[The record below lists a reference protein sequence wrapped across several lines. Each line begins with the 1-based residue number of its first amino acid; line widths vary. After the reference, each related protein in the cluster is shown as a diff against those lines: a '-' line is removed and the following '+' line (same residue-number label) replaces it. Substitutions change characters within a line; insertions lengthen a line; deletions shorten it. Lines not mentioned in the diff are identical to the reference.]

1 MKKRFLLLL
10 PVLGAALAGCP
21 ANSLKTAN
29 STDGQPDILHAALDT
44 TVAPGDD
51 FFAYANGTWLKNNP
65 IPASESNMGIGKKVQ
80 DEVYARLRQTSI
92 EAADAKAAAGSNQQK
107 IGDFWAVA
115 IDSVKADKLGTAPL
129 KAELDRIAAMQSVAD
144 VPGVVAHEMRLGV
157 RALIGPGVYQDAKK
171 SDQMALYLNQGG
183 LGLPNR
189 DYYFNTDSRTKNIR
203 AEYLKHVANT
213 FKLLGQDAAAA
224 QTNAAKVMALETTL
238 AKSSRKLE
246 ALRDPYAN
254 YHKMPIAQLD
264 KLTPGV
270 SWKSWLGELGGTN
283 VDTVIV
289 GQPEFYQTVGQLL
302 KTQPLAAWQAYLT
315 WHVARAFAPTLS
327 QPLAAENFHFYGTV
341 LRGATAMRPRWKR
354 VLDMQE
360 NALGDALGQLFVK
373 EYFKPEAKAR
383 YDTLVKNVV
392 SAFAEHIQQVDW
404 MSAPTKV
411 VALDK
416 LRKITPKVGYPNKWK
431 DYAAL
436 TIDRSSLMANVMRAN
451 EWQYNYELNKLGKP
465 VDRTEWGM
473 TPQTYNAYYNPSN
486 NEIVLPAAAF
496 AIPGLADA
504 DADDALVYGY
514 AGASTIGHEL
524 THGFDDEGSQFDA
537 QGNLHEWW
545 SKDDRKR
552 FNQRVNGIV
561 KQFNGYTLLDSLH
574 INGKATAGENIAD
587 LGGIVI
593 GLDAFKKTKQYKE
606 GKKINGLTPTQRYF
620 LGYAL
625 GWQMH
630 VRDESLA
637 SQLLTDVHSPAQY
650 RVNGPMADVPAF
662 YEAFGIKPGQKLYRP
677 DSTRV
682 VIW

>member
-1 MKKRFLLLL
+1 MKKTLFLLPLL
-10 PVLGAALAGCP
+10 AAALTGCP
-21 ANSLKTAN
+21 SNSLKTASSAN
-29 STDGQPDILHAALDT
+29 GKPDLLYAALDT

-51 FFAYANGTWLKNNP
+51 FFSYANGTWIKNNP

-92 EAADAKAAAGSNQQK
+92 EAAGAQDATPGSNQQK
-107 IGDFWAVA
+107 IGDFWAVGL
-115 IDSVKADKLGTAPL
+115 DSVKADQLGATPL
-129 KAELDRIAAMQSVAD
+129 KAELDRIASMKTVAE
-144 VPGVVAHEMRLGV
+144 VPGVIAHEIPLGV
-157 RALIGPGVYQDAKK
+157 NALIGPRVSQDDKN
-171 SDQMALYLNQGG
+171 SDKMALYLRQAG

-203 AEYLKHVANT
+203 AEYLKHVANM
-213 FKLLGQDAAAA
+213 FRLLGQ
-224 QTNAAKVMALETTL
+224 NAATAQANAARVMALETTL

-254 YHKMPIAQLD
+254 YHKLSIAQLD
-264 KLTPGV
+264 KLTPGLD
-270 SWKSWLGELGGTN
+270 WKTWLDQMEFKN

-302 KTQPLAAWQAYLT
+302 KTAPLDDWKAYLT
-315 WHVARAFAPTLS
+315 WQVAQFAPALS
-327 QPLAAENFHFYGTV
+327 RPFVDENFHFYGTV
-341 LRGATAMRPRWKR
+341 LRGAKAIRPRWKR

-392 SAFAEHIQQVDW
+392 AAFADHIQKVDW

-416 LRKITPKVGYPNKWK
+416 LHKITPKVGYPNKWK
-431 DYAAL
+431 DYSAL
-436 TIDRSSLMANVMRAN
+436 TIDRSSLAANVMRAN
-451 EWQYNYELNKLGKP
+451 QWQYNYELNKLGKP

-473 TPQTYNAYYNPSN
+473 TPQTYNAYYNGSN

-496 AIPGLADA
+496 AIPGLLDA

-524 THGFDDEGSQFDA
+524 THGFDDEGSQYDA
-537 QGNLHEWW
+537 HGNLHEWW
-545 SKDDRKR
+545 SKDDRQR

>member
-1 MKKRFLLLL
+1 MKKHFLLL

-21 ANSLKTAN
+21 SNSLKN
-29 STDGQPDILHAALDT
+29 NGSVDGKPDILHAALDT

-51 FFAYANGTWLKNNP
+51 FFSYANGTWIKNNP
-65 IPASESNMGIGKKVQ
+65 IPTSESNMGIGKKVQ
-80 DEVYARLRQTSI
+80 DEIYTRLRQTSI
-92 EAADAKAAAGSNQQK
+92 EAADAKATAGSNQQK
-107 IGDFWAVA
+107 IGDFWAVGM
-115 IDSVKADKLGTAPL
+115 DSVKANQLGYAPL
-129 KAELDRIAAMQSVAD
+129 KPELDRIAAMKSVAD
-144 VPGVVAHEMRLGV
+144 VPSVVGHEIRLGV
-157 RALIGPGVYQDAKK
+157 HALIGPRVGQDDKN
-171 SDQMALYLNQGG
+171 SDKMALYLRQTG

-213 FKLLGQDAAAA
+213 FKLLGQDAATA
-224 QTNAAKVMALETTL
+224 QANATKVMALETSL

-254 YHKMPIAQLD
+254 YHKMSLTQLD

-270 SWKSWLGELGGTN
+270 GWKSWLGQMGGPK

-315 WHVARAFAPTLS
+315 WHVAREFAPMLS
-327 QPLAAENFHFYGTV
+327 QPFVAENFHFYGTV
-341 LRGATAMRPRWKR
+341 LSGATAMRPRWKR

-392 SAFAEHIQQVDW
+392 AAFADHIQKVDW

-416 LRKITPKVGYPNKWK
+416 LHKITPKVGYPNKWK
-431 DYAAL
+431 DYSAL
-436 TIDRSSLMANVMRAN
+436 TIDRSSLAANVMRAN

-473 TPQTYNAYYNPSN
+473 TPQTYNAYYNGSN

-496 AIPGLADA
+496 AIPGLLDA

-524 THGFDDEGSQFDA
+524 THGFDDEGSQYDA
-537 QGNLHEWW
+537 HGNLHEWW
-545 SKDDRKR
+545 SKADRQR
-552 FNQRVNGIV
+552 FNERVNGIV

-606 GKKINGLTPTQRYF
+606 DKKINGLTPTQRYF

-662 YEAFGIKPGQKLYRP
+662 YQAFGIRPGQKLYRP

>member
-1 MKKRFLLLL
+1 MNKNLLALPLL
-10 PVLGAALAGCP
+10 AALATAC
-21 ANSLKTAN
+21 NSS
-29 STDGQPDILHAALDT
+29 STSSASAGKQPDLLRAALDT

-51 FFAYANGTWLKNNP
+51 FFSYANGTWIKNHP
-65 IPASESNMGIGKKVQ
+65 IPASESNSGIGIEVQ
-80 DEVYARLRQTSI
+80 KEVYARLRETSV
-92 EAADAKAAAGSNQQK
+92 EAAKANAAAGSNQQK
-107 IGDFWAVA
+107 IGDFWAVG
-115 IDSVKADKLGTAPL
+115 IDSVKANQLGYTPI
-129 KAELDRIAAMQSVAD
+129 KPELDRIAAIKTPAD
-144 VPGVVAHEMRLGV
+144 VPGVVAHEIQLGV
-157 RALIGPGVYQDAKK
+157 RALIGPRVSQDDKN
-171 SDQMALYLNQGG
+171 SDKMALYLYQSG

-189 DYYFNTDSRTKNIR
+189 DYYFNTDTRTKNIR
-203 AEYLKHVANT
+203 RAYLRHVANT
-213 FKLLGQDAAAA
+213 FKLLGQDSTTANA
-224 QTNAAKVMALETTL
+224 NAARVMALETTL

-246 ALRDPYAN
+246 ALRDPYKN
-254 YHKMPIAQLD
+254 YNKMTLAQLD

-270 SWKSWLGELGGTN
+270 SWKSWFGQLGVAS

-302 KTQPLAAWQAYLT
+302 KTKPVDDWKAYLS
-315 WHVARAFAPTLS
+315 WQVAREYSPTLS
-327 QPLAAENFHFYGTV
+327 QPFVDENFHFYGTT
-341 LRGATAMRPRWKR
+341 LRGAKAMRPRWKR
-354 VLDMQE
+354 VLDME
-360 NALGDALGQLFVK
+360 EDALGDALGQLFVK

-392 SAFAEHIQQVDW
+392 SSFAEHIKNVDW

-416 LRKITPKVGYPNKWK
+416 LHKINPKVGYPNKWK
-431 DYAAL
+431 DYSSL
-436 TIDRSSLMANVMRAN
+436 TIDRSSLAANVMRAN
-451 EWQYNYELNKLGKP
+451 TWQYNYQLHKLGKP

-473 TPQTYNAYYNPSN
+473 TPQTYNAYYNGSN

-496 AIPGLADA
+496 AIPTLLDA
-504 DADDALVYGY
+504 NADDALVYGY

-524 THGFDDEGSQFDA
+524 THGFDDEGSQYDA
-537 QGNLHEWW
+537 HGNLHEWW

-561 KQFNGYTLLDSLH
+561 RQFNHYTLLDSMH

-593 GLDAFKKTKQYKE
+593 GLDAFKKTKEYKE
-606 GKKINGLTPTQRYF
+606 GKKVAGLTPVQRYF

-630 VRDESLA
+630 VRDEALA

-662 YEAFGIKPGQKLYRP
+662 YDAFGVKPGQKLYIP
-677 DSTRV
+677 DSARV
-682 VIW
+682 KIW

>member
-1 MKKRFLLLL
+1 MKKPLLLL
-10 PVLGAALAGCP
+10 PLLAIAVTGCP
-21 ANSLKTAN
+21 SNSLKTAN
-29 STDGQPDILHAALDT
+29 SGTKPDLLHAALDT

-51 FFAYANGTWLKNNP
+51 FFTYANGTWLKNHP
-65 IPASESNMGIGKKVQ
+65 IPASESRWGIGQEVQ
-80 DEVYARLRQTSI
+80 NEVYARLRQTSI
-92 EAADAKAAAGSNQQK
+92 EAAAANAAAGSNQQK
-107 IGDFWAVA
+107 IGDFWAVGL
-115 IDSVKADKLGTAPL
+115 DSAKADKLGYEPI
-129 KAELDRIAAMQSVAD
+129 KSELDRIAAMKTGAE
-144 VPGVVAHEMRLGV
+144 VPGVIAHEIPLGV
-157 RALIGPGVYQDAKK
+157 NALIGPRVSQDDKN
-171 SDQMALYLNQGG
+171 SDKMALYLRQAG

-213 FKLLGQDAAAA
+213 FKLLGQDSSTAQTSAA
-224 QTNAAKVMALETTL
+224 QVMALETTL

-254 YHKMPIAQLD
+254 YHKMSIAQLD
-264 KLTPGV
+264 KLTPGIN
-270 SWKSWLGELGGTN
+270 WKTWLGQLDFQQA
-283 VDTVIV
+283 DTVIV

-302 KTQPLAAWQAYLT
+302 KSKPLADWKAYLAWQ
-315 WHVARAFAPTLS
+315 VAREYSPTLS
-327 QPLAAENFHFYGTV
+327 RPFVDENFHFYGTV
-341 LRGATAMRPRWKR
+341 LRGAKAIRPRWKR

-360 NALGDALGQLFVK
+360 NALGEALGQLFVK

-392 SAFAEHIQQVDW
+392 AAFAEHIQNVDW

-416 LRKITPKVGYPNKWK
+416 LHKITPKVGYPTKWK
-431 DYAAL
+431 NYADL
-436 TIDRSSLMANVMRAN
+436 TIDQSSLAANVMRAN
-451 EWQYNYELNKLGKP
+451 RWQYNFQRNKLGKP
-465 VDRTEWGM
+465 VDRTEWRM
-473 TPQTYNAYYNPSN
+473 TPQTYNAYYSGSN

-496 AIPGLADA
+496 AIPGLLDA

-524 THGFDDEGSQFDA
+524 THGFDDHGSQYDA
-537 QGNLHEWW
+537 HGNLHEWW
-545 SKDDRKR
+545 SKADRQR
-552 FNQRVNGIV
+552 FTQRVNGIV
-561 KQFNGYTLLDSLH
+561 KQFNSYTLLDSLH

-593 GLDAFKKTKQYKE
+593 GLDAFKKTRQYKE

-630 VRDESLA
+630 TRDESLA

-662 YEAFGIKPGQKLYRP
+662 YEAFGVKPGQKLYRP

>member
-1 MKKRFLLLL
+1 MNKNLLALPLL
-10 PVLGAALAGCP
+10 AALATAC
-21 ANSLKTAN
+21 NSSSSSSA
-29 STDGQPDILHAALDT
+29 SAGQQPDLLRAALDT

-51 FFAYANGTWLKNNP
+51 FFSYANGTWIKNHP
-65 IPASESNMGIGKKVQ
+65 IPASESNSGIGIEVQ
-80 DEVYARLRQTSI
+80 KEVYNRLRETSV
-92 EAADAKAAAGSNQQK
+92 EAAKANATAGSNQQK
-107 IGDFWAVA
+107 IGDFWAVG
-115 IDSVKADKLGTAPL
+115 IDSVKADKLGYTPI
-129 KAELDRIAAMQSVAD
+129 KPELDRIAAIKTPAD
-144 VPGVVAHEMRLGV
+144 VPGVIAQEIKIGV
-157 RALIGPGVYQDAKK
+157 RALIGPRVSQDDKN
-171 SDQMALYLNQGG
+171 SDKMALYLHQSG

-189 DYYFNTDSRTKNIR
+189 DYYFNTDTRTKNIR
-203 AEYLKHVANT
+203 RAYLRHVASM
-213 FKLLGQDAAAA
+213 FKLMGQDSTAANA
-224 QTNAAKVMALETTL
+224 NAARVMALETSL

-246 ALRDPYAN
+246 ALRDPYKN
-254 YHKMPIAQLD
+254 YNKMTLAQLD

-270 SWKSWLGELGGTN
+270 SWKSWFGQMGVASL
-283 VDTVIV
+283 DTVIV

-302 KTQPLAAWQAYLT
+302 KTKSVDDWKAYLS
-315 WHVARAFAPTLS
+315 WQVAREFAPTLS
-327 QPLAAENFHFYGTV
+327 QPFVDESFTFYGTT
-341 LRGATAMRPRWKR
+341 LRGAKAMRPRWKR
-354 VLDMQE
+354 VLDME
-360 NALGDALGQLFVK
+360 EDALGDALGQLFVK

-392 SAFAEHIQQVDW
+392 SSFAEHIKNVDW

-416 LRKITPKVGYPNKWK
+416 LHKINPKVGYPNKWK
-431 DYAAL
+431 DYSSLA
-436 TIDRSSLMANVMRAN
+436 IDRSSLAANVMRAN
-451 EWQYNYELNKLGKP
+451 QWQYNYQLNKLGKP

-496 AIPGLADA
+496 AVPTLLDA

-524 THGFDDEGSQFDA
+524 THGFDDEGSQYDA
-537 QGNLHEWW
+537 HGNLHEWW

-552 FNQRVNGIV
+552 FNQRVNQIV
-561 KQFNGYTLLDSLH
+561 RQFNHYTLLDSMH

-593 GLDAFKKTKQYKE
+593 GLDAFKKTKEYKE
-606 GKKINGLTPTQRYF
+606 GKKVGGLTPVQRYF

-630 VRDESLA
+630 VRDEALA

-662 YEAFGIKPGQKLYRP
+662 YDAFGVKPGQKLYIP
-677 DSTRV
+677 DSARV
-682 VIW
+682 KIW

>member
-1 MKKRFLLLL
+1 MMNKKVLILPLL
-10 PVLGAALAGCP
+10 AALATAC
-21 ANSLKTAN
+21 NSSPSAVTSGDK
-29 STDGQPDILHAALDT
+29 PDLLHAALDT

-51 FFAYANGTWLKNNP
+51 FFSYANGTWIKKHP
-65 IPASESNMGIGKKVQ
+65 IPASESNSGIGIEVQ
-80 DEVYARLRQTSI
+80 KEIYARLRQTSI
-92 EAADAKAAAGSNQQK
+92 EAAKANAVAGSNQQK
-107 IGDFWAVA
+107 IGDFWAA
-115 IDSVKADKLGTAPL
+115 GIDSL
-129 KAELDRIAAMQSVAD
+129 KANQLGATPIKLELDRIAAMKTVAE
-144 VPGVVAHEMRLGV
+144 VPGVIAHEIPLGV
-157 RALIGPGVYQDAKK
+157 RALIGPRVGQDDKN
-171 SDQMALYLNQGG
+171 SDKMALYLRQSG

-189 DYYFNTDSRTKNIR
+189 DYYFNTDSRTKKVR
-203 AEYLKHVANT
+203 SEYLKYLSST
-213 FKLLGQDAAAA
+213 FQLLGQDAATA
-224 QTNAAKVMALETTL
+224 QANAARVMALETTL

-254 YHKMPIAQLD
+254 YHKMSIAQLD
-264 KLTPGV
+264 KLTPGID
-270 SWKSWLGELGGTN
+270 WKTWLSQMEVTN
-283 VDTVIV
+283 MDTVIV

-302 KTQPLAAWQAYLT
+302 KTKSLADWKAYLS
-315 WHVARAFAPTLS
+315 WQVARTFAPTLS
-327 QPLAAENFHFYGTV
+327 QPFVDGNFHFYNTV
-341 LRGATAMRPRWKR
+341 LRGATAMRPRWKQ

-373 EYFKPEAKAR
+373 EYFKPAAKAR

-392 SAFAEHIQQVDW
+392 ASFADHIQKVDW

-416 LRKITPKVGYPNKWK
+416 LHKITPKVGYPDKWK
-431 DYAAL
+431 DYSSL
-436 TIDRSSLMANVMRAN
+436 SIDRSSLAANVMRAN
-451 EWQYNYELNKLGKP
+451 QWDYRYERNKLGKP

-473 TPQTYNAYYNPSN
+473 TPQTYNAYYNGSN

-496 AIPGLADA
+496 AVPTLLDA

-524 THGFDDEGSQFDA
+524 THGFDDEGSQYDA
-537 QGNLHEWW
+537 HGNLHEWW

-552 FNQRVNGIV
+552 FNQRVAGIV
-561 KQFNGYTLLDSLH
+561 RQFNSYTLLDSLH

-593 GLDAFKKTKQYKE
+593 GLDAFKKTKQYQE
-606 GKKINGLTPTQRYF
+606 GKKINGLTPVQRYF

-625 GWQMH
+625 GWQMQE
-630 VRDESLA
+630 RDESLA

-662 YEAFGIKPGQKLYRP
+662 YEAFGVKPGQKLYRA
-677 DSTRV
+677 DSARV
-682 VIW
+682 KIW